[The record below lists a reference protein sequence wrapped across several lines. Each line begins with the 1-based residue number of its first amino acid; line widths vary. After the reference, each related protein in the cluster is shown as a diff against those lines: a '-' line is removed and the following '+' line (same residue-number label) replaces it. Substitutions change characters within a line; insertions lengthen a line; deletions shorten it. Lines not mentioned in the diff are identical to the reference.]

1 MRECVSGFFILIVV
15 LQLSRITYSTLYL
28 YLYLFFVC
36 IYLPLYLHTHS
47 PYISPCIVP
56 SFYCYC
62 LLFLY
67 ACLRVLVNVVYNLA
81 SVLQEKVAPLLRF
94 PYSIYLLPYV

>member
-1 MRECVSGFFILIVV
+1 VREWIFHFDCRVATLTNHLLHFISIS
-15 LQLSRITYSTLYL
+15 LSIFRLYL
-28 YLYLFFVC
+28 STSLST
-36 IYLPLYLHTHS
+36 HTHS